1 MSQPVPVA
9 LRFSS
14 NHPLIQ
20 PCHSPT
26 NVFEA
31 CYQVEDGYVT
41 GSRPQTFKINAED
54 LPDDMDNDEALR
66 KFYDNE
72 VSTDFQDSGKIY
84 PQAQR
89 VDQFVAWAK
98 ARLAERETDSP

>member
-1 MSQPVPVA
+1 M
-9 LRFSS
+9 
-14 NHPLIQ
+14 PL
-20 PCHSPT
+20 PS
-26 NVFEA
+26 NVFKA
-31 CYQVEDGYVT
+31 QYQVEDGYVT
-41 GSRPQTFKINAED
+41 GSRPQTFEISAED

-66 KFYDNE
+66 EFYDSE

-98 ARLAERETDSP
+98 ARLAEREAEQDEE

>member
-1 MSQPVPVA
+1 M
-9 LRFSS
+9 
-14 NHPLIQ
+14 PL
-20 PCHSPT
+20 PS

-31 CYQVEDGYVT
+31 QYQVEDGYVT
-41 GSRPQTFKINAED
+41 GGRPQTFEINAED

-66 KFYDNE
+66 EFYDNE

-98 ARLAERETDSP
+98 ACWPSARLTPPDPRPWHSPGLSFGAHCYGF